1 MFDPTVQKR
10 ININKKMEKLQYPEA
25 YRDESIIDNYH
36 GIEVRIINKFFQ

>member
-1 MFDPTVQKR
+1 MFDPTIQKH

-36 GIEVRIINKFFQ
+36 GIEVRIINKLFQ

>member
-1 MFDPTVQKR
+1 MFDSTVQKR

-36 GIEVRIINKFFQ
+36 GIEVRIIDKLF